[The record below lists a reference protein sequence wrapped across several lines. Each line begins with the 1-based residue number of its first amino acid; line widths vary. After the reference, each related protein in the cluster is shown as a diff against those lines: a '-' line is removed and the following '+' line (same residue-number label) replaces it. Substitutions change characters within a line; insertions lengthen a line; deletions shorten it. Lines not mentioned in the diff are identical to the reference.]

1 VQRSGS
7 ESYAMSSRAFLHSA
21 QRALPVDYLG
31 AVVTVMGVVAVG
43 WLTLDGR
50 DIGQS
55 VASIAQLLI
64 GAILFGTALSYVLL
78 LLVLEGVDFRG
89 RAPRRA
95 SAVMLVVIP
104 LTVLVSAVLT
114 VVRT

>member
-1 VQRSGS
+1 MTHRTFS
-7 ESYAMSSRAFLHSA
+7 HSTW
-21 QRALPVDYLG
+21 RVIPVDYLG
-31 AVVTVMGVVAVG
+31 AVITVLGVVAVG
-43 WLTLDGR
+43 WLALAGR

-64 GAILFGTALSYVLL
+64 GAVLFGTALSYVLL
-78 LLVLEGVDFRG
+78 LLVLEGVDFHG
-89 RAPRRA
+89 RAPKRA

-104 LTVLVSAVLT
+104 VAVLVSVVLT